1 MLTVLEEKFLRDEG
15 QEGCEFVVAGR
26 GGGHLDEV
34 GPLPVEE
41 SGRVGLQVA
50 RVDRE
55 SQGVEGR
62 DLTGS
67 GKSYSGAIGRE
78 SAPESL
84 FRRDVEIW
92 TMLAKESVKDC
103 ACEVTLRFEVGRWR
117 GVGEMFAEGKN
128 E

>member
-1 MLTVLEEKFLRDEG
+1 MFTVLEEKFLRDEG

-84 FRRDVEIW
+84 FRRDVDVW
-92 TMLAKESVKDC
+92 TWLVQKSVKDC
-103 ACEVTLRFEVGRWR
+103 AGEVTPGFEVGRR
-117 GVGEMFAEGKN
+117 GCVGEMLA
-128 E
+128 